1 MAARIQVRLVS
12 YFRTKTQITQ
22 AQATNKMLTTLLLLV
37 AFTVKDLASSQVG
50 SKISSNS
57 ISAVMV
63 AVLHQ
68 LLLVKVKVLHFQKMR
83 VVPKETHA

>member
-1 MAARIQVRLVS
+1 
-12 YFRTKTQITQ
+12 
-22 AQATNKMLTTLLLLV
+22 MLTTLLLLV